1 MKASPRTKMPSPRCG
16 TNILAD
22 DPTMMESVRLYAA
35 GDIRFETIAKA
46 AEPAAHEV
54 RLRVAFAGLCGSDI
68 HNFKTGQW
76 ISRSPSVAG
85 HELSGWIDAI
95 GPDVEG
101 FAVGDA
107 VAVDSRYFCGT
118 CVNCQDGRANLC
130 ESLGFVGEAI
140 DGGFA
145 AYVTLPAKLVLKAN
159 RSSAMDV
166 LALAE
171 PLAVALHA
179 IARLNLPNDAALLVV
194 GCGPIGALAALVA
207 SMDSSRTILVADRNA
222 ARLEAVT
229 AMTGA
234 QALPSGDDLP
244 AFDPQG
250 RPLRHVLDTTGS
262 TAVISSLLDRLSGA
276 TIGLVGIGSGE
287 LSLDPVLLVEKELS
301 LVGCHAYE
309 DELPKAAALLQSRP
323 ELFRPVIG
331 QVTVLA
337 KAQDA
342 YRDAMDG
349 ELGSIKTLFDIGG
362 SAL

>member
-1 MKASPRTKMPSPRCG
+1 
-16 TNILAD
+16 
-22 DPTMMESVRLYAA
+22 MESVRLYAA
-35 GDIRFETIAKA
+35 GDIRFEIIAKA

-95 GPDVEG
+95 GPEVEG
-101 FAVGDA
+101 FALGDA
-107 VAVDSRYFCGT
+107 VAVDSRFYCGH
-118 CVNCQDGRANLC
+118 CANCKDGKANLC
-130 ESLGFVGEAI
+130 DNLGFVGEAI

-145 AYVTLPAKLVLKAN
+145 TFVTLPAKLVVGATD
-159 RSSAMDV
+159 SSTMDV

-179 IARLNLPNDAALLVV
+179 IARLNLPDDAPLLVV

-207 SMDSSRTILVADRNA
+207 SMDSTRTILVADRNA
-222 ARLEAVT
+222 ARLEAVSK
-229 AMTGA
+229 MTGA
-234 QALPSGDDLP
+234 LALSPKDDLP
-244 AFDPQG
+244 TFDHQG
-250 RPLRHVLDTTGS
+250 RPLRHALDTTGS
-262 TAVISSLLDRLSGA
+262 TAVITSLLDRLSGA

-287 LSLDPVLLVEKELS
+287 LSLDPVMLVEKELS

-309 DELPKAAALLQSRP
+309 DELPQAVARLQARP
-323 ELFRPVIG
+323 ELFRPIIG
-331 QVTVLA
+331 QITVLA
-337 KAQDA
+337 KAQEA

-349 ELGSIKTLFDIGG
+349 ELGSIKTLFDIAGPTP
-362 SAL
+362 

>member
-1 MKASPRTKMPSPRCG
+1 
-16 TNILAD
+16 
-22 DPTMMESVRLYAA
+22 MESVRLYAA
-35 GDIRFETIAKA
+35 GDIRFESIAKA

-54 RLRVAFAGLCGSDI
+54 RLRVAYAGLCGSDI

-85 HELSGWIDAI
+85 HELSGWIDAV
-95 GPDVEG
+95 GPQVGG

-107 VAVDSRYFCGT
+107 VAVDSRVYCGS
-118 CVNCQDGRANLC
+118 CANCKDGRENLC
-130 ESLGFVGEAI
+130 DSLGFVGEAM

-145 AYVTLPAKLVLKAN
+145 TFVTLPARLVLKAE

-179 IARLNLPNDAALLVV
+179 IARLNLPDDAPLLVI

-207 SMDSSRTILVADRNA
+207 SIGNSRTILVTDRNA
-222 ARLEAVT
+222 ARMETVGR
-229 AMTGA
+229 MSG
-234 QALPSGDDLP
+234 ALPLPPADGLP
-244 AFDPQG
+244 ATDAEG
-250 RPLRHVLDTTGS
+250 RPLRHALDTTGS

-276 TIGLVGIGSGE
+276 TIGLVGIGSGN

-309 DELPKAAALLQSRP
+309 GELPQAVALLQSHP
-323 ELFRPVIG
+323 DLFRPVIG
-331 QVTVLA
+331 HVTVLA
-337 KAQDA
+337 NTQDA

-349 ELGSIKTLFDIGG
+349 ALGSIKTLFDLAG
-362 SAL
+362 AKP